1 MCQSHLLLP
10 TTLFFMKILTRLL
23 LIFVIYYLYN
33 RFFSSSSIK
42 TMTEKQNTVVI
53 VGGGL
58 AGLTAAVEAHNQG
71 NTKVILIE
79 KEKNIGG
86 NSMKATSG
94 INAIEPLNNDSR
106 EAFIEDTLKSGAGI
120 CREDLVIKLVDESRS
135 ALDWLIKESEFE
147 AGNPTLDLSVVSR
160 CGGHSVGRTHRCPA
174 QNGRPVPVGW
184 KLVDTLKKR
193 FTSYPDVEVI
203 TNAQVLNLLTEPNQK
218 NVKSVVGVQ
227 ILKKDPETEQE
238 SKEEIRA
245 NAVVLTSGGFAGQT
259 GKYLPNGKHTLLSEF
274 APQLVNTATTN
285 GPWAAGE
292 GVRLGLAV
300 GAGIRDMDQVQVHP
314 TGFVDPNNPTAPT
327 KFLAPEALRAYGGI
341 LLNGNGKRFIDE
353 LTLRDRVTA
362 AVYRQTGT
370 NHNHPDSLMSKVLP
384 KDYAAA
390 YMVLTDDAVEGFGKS
405 TLGFYA
411 SKGFFTQAEGI
422 ENLAK
427 VLDVDVKELEQEF
440 KEYDQHVGSDK
451 PDKTQKTFFPGPI
464 SGPTTYWVALTTP
477 VVHYTMGGLN
487 MNTDAAIL
495 AEDNVSVIPGLYGA
509 GEVTGGVHG
518 HNRLAGN
525 SLLECV
531 VFGRTAGRNAA
542 LYAQQQ

>member
-1 MCQSHLLLP
+1 MSNPEQS
-10 TTLFFMKILTRLL
+10 T
-23 LIFVIYYLYN
+23 VI
-33 RFFSSSSIK
+33 
-42 TMTEKQNTVVI
+42 V

-71 NTKVILIE
+71 NTKVILID

-94 INAIEPLNNDSR
+94 INAVEPLNKDSR
-106 EAFIEDTLKSGAGI
+106 EDFIQDTLKSGAGI
-120 CREDLVIKLVDESRS
+120 SREDLVTKLVDESRP
-135 ALDWLIKESEFE
+135 ALDWLVKESTVD
-147 AGNPTLDLSVVSR
+147 GVPSLDLSVVSR
-160 CGGHSVGRTHRCPA
+160 CGGHSHGRTHRCPA

-193 FTSYPDVEVI
+193 FTSFDDAEAQVI
-203 TNAQVLNLLTEPNQK
+203 TNARVVDLITEN
-218 NVKSVVGVQ
+218 NAVVGVRVV
-227 ILKKDPETEQE
+227 KKDPETEQE
-238 SKEEIRA
+238 TNEAIKA
-245 NAVVLTSGGFAGQT
+245 DAVILTSGGFAGQT
-259 GKYLPNGKHTLLSEF
+259 GKHLPDGQSTLLSEF
-274 APQLVNTATTN
+274 APQLVHTATTN

-300 GAGIRDMDQVQVHP
+300 GAGMRDMDQVQVHP
-314 TGFVDPNNPTAPT
+314 TGFVDPANPVAPT

-341 LLNGNGKRFIDE
+341 LLNGEGKRFTDE
-353 LTLRDRVTA
+353 LTLRDQVTA
-362 AVYRQTGT
+362 AIYRQSRTVHSRP
-370 NHNHPDSLMSKVLP
+370 NSLMSKTLP
-384 KDYAAA
+384 EKYASA
-390 YMVLTDDAVEGFGKS
+390 YMVMTDDAVEGFGKS

-427 VLDVDVKELEQEF
+427 VLDVDTQQLEQEF
-440 KEYDQHVGSDK
+440 KDYDAHVGQEKRDR
-451 PDKTQKTFFPGPI
+451 TGKTFFPGPV
-464 SGPTTYWVALTTP
+464 SGPTTYWVGLITP
-477 VVHYTMGGLN
+477 VVHYTMGGLD

-495 AEDNVSVIPGLYGA
+495 TETNKAIPGLYGA

-542 LYAQQQ
+542 LYAKKR